1 MRLEAL
7 DWTSG
12 RRSVDPG
19 PEGNRDVFER
29 QVGTGSG
36 YVSEHTEETYEPCS
50 DGPIRQYAS
59 RQLLDRRVHDWRMD
73 RDWLVG
79 SGFALAAGLQLPV
92 LASTVSSPGPL
103 LSIDSASSVLIALGL
118 AAVAISYLSSGGA
131 TTGGL
136 WRWRITAALTAAVL
150 ATSGFAAF
158 LALA

>member
-1 MRLEAL
+1 
-7 DWTSG
+7 
-12 RRSVDPG
+12 
-19 PEGNRDVFER
+19 
-29 QVGTGSG
+29 
-36 YVSEHTEETYEPCS
+36 
-50 DGPIRQYAS
+50 
-59 RQLLDRRVHDWRMD
+59 MD

-79 SGFALAAGLQLPV
+79 SGLALAAGLQPPV
-92 LASTVSSPGPL
+92 LASTVSSPGSL